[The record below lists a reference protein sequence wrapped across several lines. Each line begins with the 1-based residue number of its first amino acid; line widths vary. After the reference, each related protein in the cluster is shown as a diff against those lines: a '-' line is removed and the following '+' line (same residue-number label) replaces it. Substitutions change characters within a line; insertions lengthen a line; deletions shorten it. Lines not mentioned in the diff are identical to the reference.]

1 MLVLLSLNAIL
12 WVLSMITT
20 VVLLWQSHPKTAIS
34 FAVLFATTATLV
46 AGILAELLSRP

>member
-20 VVLLWQSHPKTAIS
+20 IVLLWQSHPKTAIS
-34 FAVLFATTATLV
+34 FAVLFANCPSLKT
-46 AGILAELLSRP
+46 PD